1 MSASLELKRQN
12 FNVTPEQEAE
22 LLALQ
27 QEFASP
33 SIKDAIFRAV
43 RLTLFFRHEIKS
55 GRRIGLRDRRG
66 NVTDIILPE
75 LEVASALS
83 WTYLVERSYS
93 WKKQLFVKGRKLTAA
108 QVWLDMKANHM
119 TEQDAA
125 ENWDLPLEA
134 VAEIVHYCESSRP
147 LLQMEADEEKLFLS
161 SQDVQLSA

>member
-1 MSASLELKRQN
+1 MPASLELKRQN

-43 RLTLFFRHEIKS
+43 RLTLFFRHEIRS
-55 GRRIGLRDRRG
+55 GRRIGLRDRNG
-66 NVTDIILPE
+66 NVTDVILPE
-75 LEVASALS
+75 LEAAGALP

-108 QVWLDMKANHM
+108 QVWLDMKSNRM
-119 TEQDAA
+119 TEQEVA

-134 VAEIVHYCESSRP
+134 VAEIVYYCESNTS
-147 LLQMEADEEKLFLS
+147 LLRMEADEEKLFLS
-161 SQDVQLSA
+161 SQDVRLSA